1 MDPTKFLKSIAR
13 VFHMLKLHIRSDEVE
28 MQQFVFTPVY
38 TSCGGMMVMVLV
50 V

>member
-1 MDPTKFLKSIAR
+1 
-13 VFHMLKLHIRSDEVE
+13 MLKPHIRSDEVE

-50 V
+50 VQLRMFRMVI